1 MDELQKIVQEKIYKT
16 EYSSIPESMKDNIKN
31 SKNYEELKEIITCI
45 SNNNDIKL
53 NELAQSINQTPDTI
67 KN

>member
-53 NELAQSINQTPDTI
+53 NELAQSTNQTPDTI